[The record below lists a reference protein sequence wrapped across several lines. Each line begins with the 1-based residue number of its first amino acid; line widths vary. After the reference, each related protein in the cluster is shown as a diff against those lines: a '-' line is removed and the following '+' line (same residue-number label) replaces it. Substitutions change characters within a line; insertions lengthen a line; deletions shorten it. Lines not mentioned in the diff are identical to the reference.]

1 MILDFV
7 GDAFPFVSEIR
18 CPKSQGPLSYIY
30 NKVYKERRPCLFDT
44 AFAYLAPLLWRSQSV
59 SSAFSVRF
67 FGVLSPFLRLSQS
80 VSLASSVRSFG
91 ALSPFLRLSQSVSL
105 ALSVRFFGAPL
116 IGKPSSAGAG
126 EDWFGES
133 RALWDALNLARES
146 YASSHCLR
154 RRSMAAGRTV
164 ALSPSQPHSN
174 EMWP

>member
-18 CPKSQGPLSYIY
+18 CLESQGLLPYIY
-30 NKVYKERRPCLFDT
+30 NKVYNERRPCLFDT
-44 AFAYLAPLLWRSQSV
+44 AFAYLAPLLWRSKSV
-59 SSAFSVRF
+59 SSAFSVHF
-67 FGVLSPFLRLSQS
+67 FGVLSPFLWRSQS
-80 VSLASSVRSFG
+80 VSSAF
-91 ALSPFLRLSQSVSL
+91 
-105 ALSVRFFGAPL
+105 SVRFFGAPL

-126 EDWFGES
+126 EDWFGGS
-133 RALWDALNLARES
+133 RALRDALNLARVT